1 MRGIE
6 ALRRVTDERV
16 DGATDVR
23 DDGATDERDDGA
35 TDERARE
42 GVGGG
47 GIELSIWKLFIE
59 GSDLMLGDG
68 DGGGMLPLLNESCE
82 PQGCE
87 SPMPNTCS

>member
-1 MRGIE
+1 VRGIE

-16 DGATDVR
+16 DGATDV
-23 DDGATDERDDGA
+23 RDDGA

-82 PQGCE
+82 P
-87 SPMPNTCS
+87 

>member
-1 MRGIE
+1 VRGIE
-6 ALRRVTDERV
+6 ALRRVTDEHV
-16 DGATDVR
+16 DGATDV
-23 DDGATDERDDGA
+23 RDDGA